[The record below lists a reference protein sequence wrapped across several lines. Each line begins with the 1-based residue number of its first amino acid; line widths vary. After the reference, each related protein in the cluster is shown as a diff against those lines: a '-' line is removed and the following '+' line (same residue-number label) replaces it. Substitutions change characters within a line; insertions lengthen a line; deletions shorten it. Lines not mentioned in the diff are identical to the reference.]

1 MLKVVFQL
9 RSAGDSISKSTC
21 FCCGSS
27 VNCSQWV
34 TNHHRDS
41 IASSVGHYDM
51 MAYLSAGEN
60 EAPGRIRFRML
71 EKLLQPC
78 GPPPKLDMDEEERK
92 LAAEQ

>member
-1 MLKVVFQL
+1 
-9 RSAGDSISKSTC
+9 
-21 FCCGSS
+21 
-27 VNCSQWV
+27 
-34 TNHHRDS
+34 
-41 IASSVGHYDM
+41 M